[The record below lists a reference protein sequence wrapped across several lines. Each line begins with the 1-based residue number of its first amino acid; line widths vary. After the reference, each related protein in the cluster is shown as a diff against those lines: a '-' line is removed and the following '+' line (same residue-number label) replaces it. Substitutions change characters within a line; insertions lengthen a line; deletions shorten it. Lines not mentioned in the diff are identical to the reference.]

1 MLARNRILLNL
12 CYDRV
17 HSLAALSSS
26 TSMSGTNRLWSMY
39 DGEIMRSELPGTAP
53 LRSHVAHGTKSCQA
67 SAQRSFSSS
76 SSSSDFSAS
85 SDCPLVPEK
94 EKFKVPL
101 HVAATLAHRGFDV
114 NDSGK
119 VTWRDNNPLHPR
131 NWSTLRKL
139 YDVSAGDLTTSMTS
153 PACC

>member
-1 MLARNRILLNL
+1 MP
-12 CYDRV
+12 
-17 HSLAALSSS
+17 
-26 TSMSGTNRLWSMY
+26 GPNRLWSMY
-39 DGEIMRSELPGTAP
+39 DGKI
-53 LRSHVAHGTKSCQA
+53 LRPDLTGNAQPKSYVGLDTTSTQA

-76 SSSSDFSAS
+76 SSSSDSSAS

-114 NDSGK
+114 GDSGK
-119 VTWRDNNPLHPR
+119 VTWRDNSPLHPR

-139 YDVSAGDLTTSMTS
+139 YDVSTYDPIFS
-153 PACC
+153 PASFGPTDGVVLWTDCSDRLP